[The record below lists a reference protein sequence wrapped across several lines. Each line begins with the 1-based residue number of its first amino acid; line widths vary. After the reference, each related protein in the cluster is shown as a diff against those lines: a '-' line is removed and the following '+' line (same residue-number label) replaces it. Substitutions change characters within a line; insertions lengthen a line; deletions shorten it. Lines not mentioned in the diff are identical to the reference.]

1 MGSGRKVLQRKGTFS
16 LCRYGAADKL
26 SGQFWS
32 RSRCLRW
39 KKYLEALS
47 TKQNFCILV
56 RCKGSGMFVLK
67 NHLCQFN
74 F

>member
-1 MGSGRKVLQRKGTFS
+1 MFEVEKVL
-16 LCRYGAADKL
+16 
-26 SGQFWS
+26 
-32 RSRCLRW
+32 
-39 KKYLEALS
+39 LEALS
-47 TKQNFCILV
+47 TKLNFCILV